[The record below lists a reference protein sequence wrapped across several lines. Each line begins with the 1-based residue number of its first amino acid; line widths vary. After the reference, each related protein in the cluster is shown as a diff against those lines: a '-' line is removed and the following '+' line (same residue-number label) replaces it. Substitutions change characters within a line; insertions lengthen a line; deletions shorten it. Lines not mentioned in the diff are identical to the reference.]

1 MAEALIPTLDEPIRR
16 ALGCDTTTPIAL
28 LSSGGGGP
36 HARTSTLVE
45 VERAVHAGSGQGTR
59 LLDTLSTPA
68 SDGAG
73 GWIASLSYGLGA
85 TIEPSAR
92 ASTTPH
98 ASPFGDGTLLR
109 ARRVH
114 AFDHE
119 RRSWT
124 SAGLPPI
131 AELPGLRGGWI
142 EPRTSDADYARAVT
156 RVREFI
162 RAGDIFQANI
172 ARAWTGFVPM
182 PMRDWALGVLD
193 RIPARYGAYAELG
206 PGRAVL
212 SVSPELF
219 LSVDPRTRTVRTRPI
234 KGTRAADGCADELE
248 RCDKE
253 RAELHMI
260 VDLMRND
267 LGRVCTIGSVRV
279 SEPRSIERHPTVQ
292 HAVAEVSGTLRHGIG
307 HAALLRATF
316 PPGSVTGAPKIRAM
330 QIIDELEPFSR
341 GPYCGALGW
350 LGDDGAVAL
359 NVAIRTFG
367 LEEAEG
373 GTRLSYW
380 TGCGIVADSDPDREC
395 RESHEKAAVAL
406 LAVGTQRLAAG
417 PVGH

>member
-1 MAEALIPTLDEPIRR
+1 MAVALSPALDEPIRR
-16 ALGCDTTTPIAL
+16 AFGCEPTTPLAL

-45 VERAVHAGSGQGTR
+45 IAGSIHAADGMGER
-59 LLDTLSTPA
+59 LLEALAAPA
-68 SDGAG
+68 PNEGS

-85 TIEPSAR
+85 TIEPTAR
-92 ASTTPH
+92 AAVERR

-114 AFDHE
+114 TFDHE
-119 RRSWT
+119 ERAWT
-124 SAGLPPI
+124 SEGLPPS
-131 AELPGLRGGWI
+131 AEVPA
-142 EPRTSDADYARAVT
+142 PRAGTLAPHTSDADFANAVM
-156 RVREFI
+156 RVRESI

-182 PMRDWALGVLD
+182 PMRAWALGVLE

-206 PGRAVL
+206 SGRAVL

-219 LSVDPRTRTVRTRPI
+219 LSVEARSRLVRTRPI
-234 KGTRAADGCADELE
+234 KGTRAADGCAAELE

-267 LGRVCTIGSVRV
+267 LGRVCSIGTVRV
-279 SEPRSIERHPTVQ
+279 SAPRSIERHPTVQ
-292 HAVAEVSGTLRHGIG
+292 HAVAEVSGTLRPGIG
-307 HAALLRATF
+307 HAELLRATF

-330 QIIDELEPFSR
+330 QIIDELEPFAR

-367 LEEAEG
+367 LEEVEG
-373 GTRLSYW
+373 GTRLTYW
-380 TGCGIVADSDPDREC
+380 TGCGIVADSDPLREC

-406 LAVGTQRLAAG
+406 LAVGTSRA
-417 PVGH
+417 

>member
-1 MAEALIPTLDEPIRR
+1 MATAVSPTLDEPLRR
-16 ALGCDTTTPIAL
+16 AFGCSSGTPIAI

-36 HARTSTLVE
+36 HARSSTLVE
-45 VERAVHAGSGQGTR
+45 VEYAVHAGDGQGEL
-59 LLDTLSTPA
+59 LLDRLAAPSEGT
-68 SDGAG
+68 AG

-85 TIEPSAR
+85 TIEPAARPCAAPR
-92 ASTTPH
+92 AST
-98 ASPFGDGTLLR
+98 FGDGTLLR
-109 ARRVH
+109 ARQVH
-114 AFDHE
+114 AFDHDAW
-119 RRSWT
+119 SWQ
-124 SAGLPPI
+124 SPGLPPM
-131 AELPGLRGGWI
+131 ADLPAPQAGTL
-142 EPRTSDADYARAVT
+142 EPQTSDAEFARAVA

-182 PMRDWALGVLD
+182 PMRAWALGVLD
-193 RIPARYGAYAELG
+193 RIPARYGAFAELG
-206 PGRAVL
+206 SGRAVL
-212 SVSPELF
+212 SLSPELF
-219 LSVDPRTRTVRTRPI
+219 LSVDACARTVRTRPI
-234 KGTRAADGCADELE
+234 KGTRASDGCADELE

-267 LGRVCTIGSVRV
+267 LGRVCSTGSVRV

-292 HAVAEVSGTLRHGIG
+292 HAVAEVSGTLRPGIG
-307 HAALLRATF
+307 HAELLRATF

-330 QIIDELEPFSR
+330 QIIDELEPFAR

-367 LEEAEG
+367 LEEVDG
-373 GTRLSYW
+373 GTRLTYW
-380 TGCGIVADSDPDREC
+380 TGCGIVADSDPAREC

-406 LAVGTQRLAAG
+406 LAVGTGRA
-417 PVGH
+417 

>member
-1 MAEALIPTLDEPIRR
+1 MAVAAEPTLDEPIRR
-16 ALGCDTTTPIAL
+16 AFGCSPSRPLAL

-45 VERAVHAGSGQGTR
+45 VERTVHASAGMGQR
-59 LLDTLSTPA
+59 LFDALATVPHTAD
-68 SDGAG
+68 G

-85 TIEPSAR
+85 TIEPMAR
-92 ASTTPH
+92 AGARPE
-98 ASPFGDGTLLR
+98 SPFGDGTLLR
-109 ARRVH
+109 ARHTH

-119 RRSWT
+119 HRTWS
-124 SAGLPPI
+124 S
-131 AELPGLRGGWI
+131 AELPPLATLPESRAGTL
-142 EPRTSDADYARAVT
+142 EPQTSDADFARAVA
-156 RVREFI
+156 RVREYV

-172 ARAWTGFVPM
+172 ARIWSGFVPM
-182 PMRDWALGVLD
+182 PMRAWALGVLD
-193 RIPARYGAYAELG
+193 RVPARYGAYAELS

-219 LSVDPRTRTVRTRPI
+219 LAVDAQARSVRTRPI
-234 KGTRAADGCADELE
+234 KGTRGADGCADELE

-267 LGRVCTIGSVRV
+267 LGRVCSIGSVRV

-292 HAVAEVSGTLRHGIG
+292 HAVAEVSGTLRPGVG
-307 HAALLRATF
+307 HAELLRATF
-316 PPGSVTGAPKIRAM
+316 PPGSVTGAPKVRAM

-359 NVAIRTFG
+359 SVAIRTFA
-367 LEEAEG
+367 LEEVDG
-373 GTRLSYW
+373 GTRLTYW
-380 TGCGIVADSDPDREC
+380 TGCGIVADADPMREC
-395 RESHEKAAVAL
+395 LESHEKAAVAL
-406 LAVGTQRLAAG
+406 LAVGTGRVSAG
-417 PVGH
+417 PRDR

>member
-1 MAEALIPTLDEPIRR
+1 MSVALSPTLDEPIRR
-16 ALGCDTTTPIAL
+16 AFGCAATAPLAL

-36 HARTSTLVE
+36 HARTSMLVE
-45 VERAVHAGSGQGTR
+45 VQRVVHAADGMGGQ
-59 LLDTLSTPA
+59 LLDALAAPA
-68 SDGAG
+68 PNDGG

-85 TIEPSAR
+85 TLEPTAQAIGAR
-92 ASTTPH
+92 R

-109 ARRVH
+109 ARCVH

-119 RRSWT
+119 HRSWT
-124 SAGLPPI
+124 SPGLPPV
-131 AELPGLRGGWI
+131 ADLPATRAGTL
-142 EPRTSDADYARAVT
+142 EPLMSDVHFASAVA
-156 RVREFI
+156 RVRELI
-162 RAGDIFQANI
+162 RSGDIFQANI

-182 PMRDWALGVLD
+182 PMRAWALGVLD
-193 RIPARYGAYAELG
+193 RVPARYGAYAELG
-206 PGRAVL
+206 SGRGVL

-219 LSVDPRTRTVRTRPI
+219 LSVDARSRLVRTRPI
-234 KGTRAADGCADELE
+234 KGTRAADGCAAELE

-267 LGRVCTIGSVRV
+267 LGRVCSIGSVRV

-292 HAVAEVSGTLRHGIG
+292 HAVAEVSGTLRPGIG
-307 HAALLRATF
+307 HSELLRATF

-330 QIIDELEPFSR
+330 QIIEELEPFAR

-367 LEEAEG
+367 LEEVEG
-373 GTRLSYW
+373 GTRLTYW
-380 TGCGIVADSDPDREC
+380 TGCGIVADSDPVREC

-406 LAVGTQRLAAG
+406 LAVGTGRL
-417 PVGH
+417 PTDMTDR

>member
-1 MAEALIPTLDEPIRR
+1 MAVALSPSLDEPIRR
-16 ALGCDTTTPIAL
+16 AFGCAASMQVAL

-45 VERAVHAGSGQGTR
+45 VDRTVHAADGMGGR
-59 LLDTLSTPA
+59 LLDAFAAPTSTK
-68 SDGAG
+68 GG

-85 TIEPSAR
+85 TIEPAAR
-92 ASTTPH
+92 APQVRRP
-98 ASPFGDGTLLR
+98 SPFGDGTLLR
-109 ARRVH
+109 ASRVH
-114 AFDHE
+114 AFDHQE
-119 RRSWT
+119 RSWA

-131 AELPGLRGGWI
+131 ADLTATQAGTLDPQ
-142 EPRTSDADYARAVT
+142 TSDADYASAVM

-172 ARAWTGFVPM
+172 ARCWTGFVPM
-182 PMRDWALGVLD
+182 PMRAWALGVLE

-206 PGRAVL
+206 SGRAVL

-219 LSVDPRTRTVRTRPI
+219 LSVEAGTRRVRTRPI
-234 KGTRAADGCADELE
+234 KGTRAADGCAAELE
-248 RCDKE
+248 HCDKE

-267 LGRVCTIGSVRV
+267 LGRICSIGSVRV

-292 HAVAEVSGTLRHGIG
+292 HAVAEVSGTLRPGIG
-307 HAALLRATF
+307 HAELLRATF
-316 PPGSVTGAPKIRAM
+316 PPGSVTGAPKVRAM
-330 QIIDELEPFSR
+330 QIIDELEPFAR

-367 LEEAEG
+367 LEEVEG
-373 GTRLSYW
+373 GTRLTYW
-380 TGCGIVADSDPDREC
+380 TGCGIVADSDPIREC

-406 LAVGTQRLAAG
+406 LAVGTERLPA
-417 PVGH
+417 HTTDR

>member
-1 MAEALIPTLDEPIRR
+1 MAVALSPTLDEPIQR
-16 ALGCDTTTPIAL
+16 AFGCAAATPLAL

-45 VERAVHAGSGQGTR
+45 VERVVHAADGMGAHLFDALTAC
-59 LLDTLSTPA
+59 TPIE
-68 SDGAG
+68 GG

-85 TIEPSAR
+85 TIEPMAR
-92 ASTTPH
+92 ALRPRH

-119 RRSWT
+119 QRSWT
-124 SAGLPPI
+124 SPGLPSV
-131 AELPGLRGGWI
+131 AELPAPRAGTL
-142 EPRTSDADYARAVT
+142 EPQTSDDDYARAVA

-182 PMRDWALGVLD
+182 PMRAWALGVLE

-206 PGRAVL
+206 AGRAVL

-219 LSVDPRTRTVRTRPI
+219 LSVDAHSRSVRTRPI
-234 KGTRAADGCADELE
+234 KGTRAADGCAAELE

-267 LGRVCTIGSVRV
+267 LGRVCSIGSVRV

-292 HAVAEVSGTLRHGIG
+292 HAVAEVSGTLRPGIG
-307 HAALLRATF
+307 HAELLRATF
-316 PPGSVTGAPKIRAM
+316 PPGSVTGAPKVRAM
-330 QIIDELEPFSR
+330 QIIDELEPFAR

-367 LEEAEG
+367 LEEVEG
-373 GTRLSYW
+373 GTRLTYW
-380 TGCGIVADSDPDREC
+380 TGCGIVADSDPIREC

-406 LAVGTQRLAAG
+406 LAVGTARLPMDSAG
-417 PVGH
+417 R